1 MTAKSDGHSREPSG
15 ELAPSFAPA
24 DPPAPPGRP
33 GARPGL
39 REDPIGRALALA
51 TLLLGVQSVLWVGSA
66 FAQTDPFAT
75 TVTQGSS
82 AYNALV
88 QIARLFIGGIGIFA
102 AIGAAVGRFPKTYA
116 LGGLVA
122 VLIVSLAPMLVNW
135 VWSWGGGNTAATILG
150 S

>member
-1 MTAKSDGHSREPSG
+1 MTVNPDGQCRELSG
-15 ELAPSFAPA
+15 EMAPRHAPT
-24 DPPAPPGRP
+24 APVPRPERPVAAPGPRRDQ
-33 GARPGL
+33 ARW
-39 REDPIGRALALA
+39 ALALA
-51 TLLLGVQSVLWVGSA
+51 AILLGVLSALCTGSA

-116 LGGLVA
+116 LGGLA
-122 VLIVSLAPMLVNW
+122 ALLIVSLAPMLVNW
-135 VWSWGGGNTAATILG
+135 VWGWGGGNTASTILG